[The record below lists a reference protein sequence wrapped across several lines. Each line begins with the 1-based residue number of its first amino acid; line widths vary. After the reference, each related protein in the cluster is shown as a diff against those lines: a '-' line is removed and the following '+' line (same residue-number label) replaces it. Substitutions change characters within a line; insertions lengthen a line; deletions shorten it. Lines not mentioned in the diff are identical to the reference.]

1 MIGTQKFHI
10 IPKLSWQ
17 NIYNRDCGEPM
28 IITLNKIANLY
39 IYIKLLWGIKNNNLW
54 RIMCMPR
61 RSLGQDVLQDLL
73 SLAWARCIEKC

>member
-17 NIYNRDCGEPM
+17 NIYIRDCGEPM

-39 IYIKLLWGIKNNNLW
+39 IYIYIYIYKTFMGHKKI
-54 RIMCMPR
+54 IIC
-61 RSLGQDVLQDLL
+61 GG
-73 SLAWARCIEKC
+73 

>member
-17 NIYNRDCGEPM
+17 NIYIRDCGEPM

-39 IYIKLLWGIKNNNLW
+39 IYITFMGHKKIIICG
-54 RIMCMPR
+54 
-61 RSLGQDVLQDLL
+61 G
-73 SLAWARCIEKC
+73 